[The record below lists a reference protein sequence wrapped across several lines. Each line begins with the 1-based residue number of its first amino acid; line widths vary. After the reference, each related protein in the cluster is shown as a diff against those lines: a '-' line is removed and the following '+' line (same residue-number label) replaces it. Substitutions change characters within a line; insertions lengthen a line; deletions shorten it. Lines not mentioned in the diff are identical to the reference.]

1 MTQNSQTTQITQ
13 TGGRF
18 CRACYHINPSKSA
31 VCEKCGAQL
40 PLNTDTLDLADE
52 YNKEAA
58 ARRLGNVV
66 KVDVPLQHVALH
78 IIGQPAPLIVEASKT
93 CVLGRAVAGSP
104 IDPSLIDLAQYSAAV
119 LGVSRKHAK
128 LHWRND
134 HYELEDC
141 GGMNGSWINGTR
153 IESGKSVTLPNNAEV
168 RLGKLRMTFYYSES
182 K

>member
-1 MTQNSQTTQITQ
+1 MTQNSQITHITQ
-13 TGGRF
+13 SGGRF
-18 CRACYHINPSKSA
+18 CRACYHINPSKSTQ
-31 VCEKCGAQL
+31 CEKCGAQL

-66 KVDVPLQHVALH
+66 KMDVPPQHVALH
-78 IIGQPAPLIVEASKT
+78 IIGQATPLIVEVSKT
-93 CVLGRAVAGSP
+93 RIIGRAVAGSP
-104 IDPSLIDLAQYSAAV
+104 TDPLLIDLMPYSAAV

-153 IESGKSVTLPNNAEV
+153 IESMKSVALPNNAEV
-168 RLGKLRMTFYYSES
+168 RLGKLRMTFYYNES